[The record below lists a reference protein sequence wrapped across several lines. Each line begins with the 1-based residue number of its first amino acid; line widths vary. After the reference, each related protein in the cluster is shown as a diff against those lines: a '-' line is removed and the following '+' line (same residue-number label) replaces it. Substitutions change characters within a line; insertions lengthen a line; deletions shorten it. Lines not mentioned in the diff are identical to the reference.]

1 MRTGVSCSSRTCA
14 CITSVCALVLATA
27 SGAACAD
34 MIPFTSAFARVI
46 VGAAGVATSQ
56 DEQNPTNVGGASSAS
71 VNRNAT
77 GIDGST
83 AEASSTA
90 IANFGTLGVGG
101 SGSGLAPPNS
111 GIAGAAGSVLATAFW
126 DDFLTATPNAGS
138 LLVPG
143 APVTATLTLG
153 LDFENSLL
161 ALNNAHGVFAYELF
175 ASIVF
180 TDPVTGM
187 QSSRTLLDDCLV
199 SSDADFA
206 DFCQGGAGRIDIPGN
221 TNGELAIQLAPI
233 ALPLAILQPFEL
245 SVSLT
250 FNGQCTA
257 GPSDSAVSTCTFDGN
272 ALHTSTTTLQPLGD
286 FTLISAS
293 GHDYSLSVTPPSGS
307 VPEPGSL
314 ALVVSALLPAALSLR
329 RRGKREPGVQPPSRN
344 AG

>member
-1 MRTGVSCSSRTCA
+1 M
-14 CITSVCALVLATA
+14 SVCALVLATA
-27 SGAACAD
+27 SGSACAD

-46 VGAAGVATSQ
+46 VGAAGIATSQ
-56 DEQNPTNVGGASSAS
+56 DEQSPTNVDGPSSAS

-90 IANFGTLGVGG
+90 VANFGTLGVGG
-101 SGSGLAPPNS
+101 SGSGLAPPDS
-111 GIAGAAGSVLATAFW
+111 AIAGAASSVLAVAFW

-138 LLVPG
+138 LLAPG
-143 APVTATLTLG
+143 APVTATFTLG
-153 LDFENSLL
+153 LDFQNSLL
-161 ALNNAHGVFAYELF
+161 ALNNANGSFAYQLF
-175 ASIVF
+175 ASIAF
-180 TDPVTGM
+180 TDPVTGI
-187 QSSRTLLDDCLV
+187 QSSQTLLDDCLV
-199 SSDADFA
+199 SSDEDFA
-206 DFCQGGAGRIDIPGN
+206 KFCFGGAGRIDIPGN

-233 ALPLAILQPFEL
+233 TLPLAILQPFEL
-245 SVSLT
+245 SVSLS

-257 GPSDSAVSTCTFDGN
+257 GPSDSADSTCTFDGN

-286 FTLISAS
+286 FRLISAS
-293 GHDYSLSVTPPSGS
+293 GHDYSLSLAPPSGS

-314 ALVVSALLPAALSLR
+314 ALIVGAFLPAALSLR